1 MVTKTATMKAMVIT
15 GNGDTD
21 VFQEKEVLMPRPQGR
36 ELLVKVHATSVN
48 PVDIKI
54 RKGMIQTGI
63 MFP

>member
-36 ELLVKVHATSVN
+36 ELLVKVHATLVICSKRQVEIGSN
-48 PVDIKI
+48 
-54 RKGMIQTGI
+54 QNLN
-63 MFP
+63 